1 MGWSL
6 LVYCQLMGR
15 IGSGVVTAGVLPVDG
30 EDRQWGGHCWCIAS

>member
-15 IGSGVVTAGVLPVDG
+15 IGSEVVTAGVLPVDG
-30 EDRQWGGHCWCIAS
+30 EDR